1 MSKKL
6 QLACTLKNPCCGG
19 RQISRGRLLLNILL
33 GLSTLADGGEWLSAS
48 SNLPGA
54 FRRARRNCS
63 SVTDELSDE
72 PLLVVVE
79 DCDGGEV
86 PYPLLPPGTSSS
98 RPLSASSF

>member
-1 MSKKL
+1 M
-6 QLACTLKNPCCGG
+6 
-19 RQISRGRLLLNILL
+19 R
-33 GLSTLADGGEWLSAS
+33 LSTLAVGGEWLSAS

-54 FRRARRNCS
+54 CRARRNCS

-86 PYPLLPPGTSSS
+86 P
-98 RPLSASSF
+98 